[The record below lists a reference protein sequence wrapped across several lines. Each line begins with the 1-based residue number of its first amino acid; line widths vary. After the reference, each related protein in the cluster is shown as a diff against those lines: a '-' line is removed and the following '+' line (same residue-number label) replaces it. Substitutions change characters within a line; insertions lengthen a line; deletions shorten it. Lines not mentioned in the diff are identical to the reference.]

1 MKVTAV
7 GPQMRAFTV
16 RVRQFSAQP
25 QFTHPSVVF
34 VKEAAAR
41 QNSLLGPADK
51 QFPLPGDVCHK
62 VLLQEQPIVPRS
74 VAPSVMDKN
83 THSVQEVLSSNR
95 VDVDPNYAAQVQES
109 VLEEAQANAGD
120 WPVELTVQEC
130 PRLLKKDMKL
140 LFPGMNFDNVNVSVM
155 NITQKTENDMKAW
168 SEEMEQE
175 REMLT
180 AAFISSATAIATT
193 LRRCG
198 YWADFIDPSSGR
210 PYLGKFTN
218 HTLFETDDAYKQM
231 GFRIE
236 DLGCCKV
243 RHFFGLLHI
252 LSKNSQQAVVSLISD
267 VDGAFN
273 SGLQT
278 DVDKGRHRGAAFLGR
293 DRRAV
298 HAGSGC
304 LLLPA
309 AENSRATP
317 QQTTRASVLQH
328 VIWATNAFVGTLFT
342 DAPADSQIVQDIV
355 RKVNTDDVVVQ
366 HRE

>member
-1 MKVTAV
+1 MKVSAV
-7 GPQMRAFTV
+7 GPQMRAFTL

-62 VLLQEQPIVPRS
+62 VLLQEQPVVPRS
-74 VAPSVMDKN
+74 VAPSVVDKN
-83 THSVQEVLSSNR
+83 THSVQELLSSNR

-243 RHFFGLLHI
+243 RPFTVYCARIFVE
-252 LSKNSQQAVVSLISD
+252 Q
-267 VDGAFN
+267 
-273 SGLQT
+273 
-278 DVDKGRHRGAAFLGR
+278 
-293 DRRAV
+293 
-298 HAGSGC
+298 
-304 LLLPA
+304 
-309 AENSRATP
+309 
-317 QQTTRASVLQH
+317 VLQH

-342 DAPADSQIVQDIV
+342 DAPADCQIVQDIV

-366 HRE
+366 NRE